1 MDFINDCTQ
10 KTDLITD
17 ENLVSKILTKA
28 KDHGIQIDVG
38 QHLTYFEATSLAE
51 KLYYEEKITLGYKQ
65 V

>member
-51 KLYYEEKITLGYKQ
+51 KLYNEEKITLGYKQ